1 VVVLLDDTKKTEKM
15 RSLLLKKLTNAGISC
30 QIKTW
35 SELSMFYS
43 KVRGMFDMM
52 FLFIFCIVI
61 VIVVMSTVNTMSMAV
76 LERTREIGTLRAL
89 GLKRRGVS
97 ILFAMEGGLL
107 GLLGTLIGV
116 VLHVIVWAII
126 RAIAPTYS
134 APGISA
140 PVPLVVYLVPGALLV
155 LMLCLVLLSLVSAII
170 PARRAAGQNIVSAL
184 GHV

>member
-1 VVVLLDDTKKTEKM
+1 
-15 RSLLLKKLTNAGISC
+15 
-30 QIKTW
+30 
-35 SELSMFYS
+35 MFYS

-61 VIVVMSTVNTMSMAV
+61 VIVVMSTVNTMGMAV

-97 ILFAMEGGLL
+97 ILFAMEGSLL
-107 GLLGTLIGV
+107 GLLGALVGV

-126 RAIAPTYS
+126 KEISPTYA

-140 PVPLVVYLVPGALLV
+140 PVPLVVYFVPGALLV
-155 LMLCLVLLSLVSAII
+155 LVICLMLLSLVAAI
-170 PARRAAGQNIVSAL
+170 
-184 GHV
+184 